1 MIIEKVCVIGGSGFV
16 GRHLCQQL
24 AARGLRLVVP
34 TRDRERAK
42 ALILLPTV
50 DVVEADVHNPAAL
63 AKVAAGCDAVINLVG
78 VLHDGGGHHGFRAAH
93 VELARNVVEACRA
106 GGVNRLLQMSAI
118 AAATDGPSA
127 YLRSKGEAERV
138 VMESGLDVTVFRP
151 SVIFGPDDRFLNL
164 FAELARRLP
173 VLLLARADARFQPVY
188 VGDVAAAF
196 VHALTDIATHGRR
209 YDLCGPQRYT
219 LRELVAF
226 VARTIGYPRPIIG
239 LNRGLSMCQAYAM
252 EWLPVKLMSRDNIRS
267 MDVDSIS
274 DSVFPFGIRPQSMEA
289 LAPSWLAGEAP
300 RMRYDLM
307 RSRAGR

>member
-1 MIIEKVCVIGGSGFV
+1 M
-16 GRHLCQQL
+16 
-24 AARGLRLVVP
+24 VVP

-63 AKVAAGCDAVINLVG
+63 AKVVAGCDAVINLVG
-78 VLHDGGGHHGFRAAH
+78 VLHDGSGHHGFSGAH
-93 VELARNVVEACRA
+93 IELARSVVEACRT
-106 GGVNRLLQMSAI
+106 GGVKRLLQMSAI
-118 AAATDGPSA
+118 GAATDGPSA

-138 VMESGLDVTVFRP
+138 VMESGLEVTVFRP

-164 FAELARRLP
+164 FAGLARLLP
-173 VLLLARADARFQPVY
+173 VLVLARPDARFQPVY

-196 VHALTDIATHGRR
+196 VHALTDIATYGRR

-226 VARTIGYPRPIIG
+226 VARNIGRPRPIIG
-239 LNRGLSMCQAYAM
+239 LNRTLSLCQAFAM
-252 EWLPVKLMSRDNIRS
+252 ECLPVKLMSRDNILS

-274 DSVFPFGIRPQSMEA
+274 DSVFPFGIRPQALEA
-289 LAPSWLAGEAP
+289 LAPSWLSTNAP
-300 RMRYDLM
+300 RAQYDLM